1 MVVSMSESYDVAV
14 VGGGPAGFAAAV
26 AAGRMN
32 MDTLLVETAG
42 QLGGSATT
50 GLVNNFCNAYWDDER
65 FIIGGTFGEFRHRLQ
80 GRKAMWTTRGPNTEE
95 KLGQEFFDPDA
106 YADEM
111 ARMCRQA
118 GVEIRFETACTGA
131 DFDTDPTRLTV
142 GDDEV
147 RAKRVVD
154 ATGDA
159 VLAHHS
165 GVPTEIGRGR
175 GEIQP
180 LTYCYM
186 FGPVDLDALAEA
198 YPEAMQYD
206 ENVGTRY
213 AAPSYVDEIGY
224 MVQRD
229 VEAGE
234 LDLGVSTLYG
244 TMSVPGQPEYMT
256 TNFGHVEVEDP
267 TDPEAMER
275 ATEEGKRQ
283 MREGL
288 RWFRENLPGF
298 EDVGVV
304 REPGTIGVR
313 ESRQIVGEYT
323 LDADDLAS
331 RRQFD
336 DVIAQCCFNVD
347 VHAAGADHDHSGGSD
362 VDGLAEAEHYDIPWR
377 SLVPSEGPGSLVV
390 AGRSISATSVAMSSF
405 RVSPS
410 VMAIGEAAGVTA
422 ALAAAQNI
430 GIGDVDASGVQR
442 RLERT
447 GAILE

>member
-1 MVVSMSESYDVAV
+1 MSETYDVAV

-26 AAGRMN
+26 AAGRMG
-32 MDTLLVETAG
+32 MDVLLVETAEL
-42 QLGGSATT
+42 LGGSATT

-65 FIIGGTFGEFRHRLQ
+65 FIIGGIFGEFRHRLQ
-80 GRKAMWTTRGPNTEE
+80 GRKSMWTTRGPNTEE

-118 GVEIRFETACTGA
+118 SVEIRLETACTGA
-131 DFDTDPTRLTV
+131 DFDADPTQLAV
-142 GDDEV
+142 GDDTV
-147 RAKRVVD
+147 RAERVVD

-159 VLAHHS
+159 VLAHRS

-198 YPEAMQYD
+198 HPEAMQYD

-213 AAPSYVDEIGY
+213 AAPSYVDEISD
-224 MVQRD
+224 MVRRD
-229 VEAGE
+229 IEAGA

-244 TMSVPGQPEYMT
+244 TMSVPGQPEHMT

-298 EDVGVV
+298 EDVDVV
-304 REPGTIGVR
+304 REPGAIGVR

-347 VHAAGADHDHSGGSD
+347 VHTAGTDHDHSGGSD
-362 VDGLAEAEHYDIPWR
+362 VDGLERAEHYDIPWR
-377 SLVPSEGPGSLVV
+377 TLVPSDGPAGLVV

-422 ALAAAQNI
+422 ALAAAEDI
-430 GIGDVDASGVQR
+430 GIADVDAGDVQG
-442 RLERT
+442 RLKRT
-447 GAILE
+447 GAILT